1 MQIVELEDPSRL
13 DDLRDLWLALHHHH
27 RDVVRFARLQADD
40 DVSWAQ
46 RRATYAGWLAAGQAL
61 ILVARE
67 DGGAAAAYAALRFHD
82 GPDDT
87 FAVGDRYAE
96 LYSLSVSPA
105 HRSAGLGTRLLDEV
119 DRRLDELGIAEL
131 AVSVMADNAAARR
144 FYERRGL
151 MEVEVSLWRARRSS

>member
-1 MQIVELEDPSRL
+1 MQIVELEDPDRL
-13 DDLRDLWLALHHHH
+13 DELRDLWLALHHHH
-27 RDVVRFARLQADD
+27 HEVVRFDGLQTDD
-40 DVSWAQ
+40 EVSWAQ
-46 RRATYAGWLAAGQAL
+46 RRATYAGWLNAGQGL
-61 ILVARE
+61 ILVAR
-67 DGGAAAAYAALRFHD
+67 DYGGGPAAYAAVRFHD

-96 LYSLSVSPA
+96 LYSLSVLPA

-144 FYERRGL
+144 FYGRRGL
-151 MEVEVSLWRARRSS
+151 KEVEVSLRRARRSS